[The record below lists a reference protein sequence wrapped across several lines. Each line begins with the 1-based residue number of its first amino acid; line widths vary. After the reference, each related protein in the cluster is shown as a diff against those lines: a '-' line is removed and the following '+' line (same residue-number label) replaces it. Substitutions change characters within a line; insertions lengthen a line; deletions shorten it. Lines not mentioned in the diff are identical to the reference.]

1 MNKCECVSEEFCID
15 DSGHVKLSEVRGGE
29 ALFYFLGW
37 VYLLCDFVLFLFGW
51 VEPYL
56 ACFLAAWLGY
66 SAWDLFR
73 RLHPFNVSFSVK
85 RVCGFGMILLLSFG
99 LAEWSGITAL
109 FDQHILDFQQR
120 NAVYG
125 NLCSKDWPLI
135 LPDGRFVSY
144 YMAQFLP
151 PAYLSKIF
159 GMDYAPTFLMLWT
172 AGGLFLGFSLLWYH
186 CRRIGSY
193 IVALLIVLFVGDPV
207 AFLKPLSELMGTLIG
222 VQLHMN
228 SSYFSLFS
236 QVTTTINHT
245 PPVFLAAV
253 MMLSKGADLRTAPLL
268 NVLLLPISI
277 FGAMG
282 MLPFSLYRI
291 LGSGKSGVSLRQ
303 SLLILRK
310 LAGTHE
316 TYLAL
321 LLTFVCAL
329 YYMSSES
336 TIAVTFAFFVTFGKP
351 VFYIFV
357 KTFLHIGLYLL
368 MIGVPFFLIRR
379 KCRGLIL
386 TTLIAVV
393 LVSFFYICGGG
404 PNELC
409 FKGAL
414 PSSVAIACLW
424 QKAFQDS
431 RFGSIYVSAVIAAF
445 VVLNFINFRDRVA
458 DFGYKREHIRDA
470 FNGHLYHPGTL
481 LDQSVGPRREPVLR
495 NVLYDI
501 AGASRRCVL
510 FRFLPSDDSKLYE
523 RPFIHSPKN
532 ESMLKKPDNA
542 GLHIIWHF

>member
-1 MNKCECVSEEFCID
+1 
-15 DSGHVKLSEVRGGE
+15 
-29 ALFYFLGW
+29 
-37 VYLLCDFVLFLFGW
+37 
-51 VEPYL
+51 
-56 ACFLAAWLGY
+56 
-66 SAWDLFR
+66 
-73 RLHPFNVSFSVK
+73 
-85 RVCGFGMILLLSFG
+85 
-99 LAEWSGITAL
+99 
-109 FDQHILDFQQR
+109 
-120 NAVYG
+120 
-125 NLCSKDWPLI
+125 
-135 LPDGRFVSY
+135 
-144 YMAQFLP
+144 
-151 PAYLSKIF
+151 
-159 GMDYAPTFLMLWT
+159 MDC
-172 AGGLFLGFSLLWYH
+172 GGLFLGFSLLWYL
-186 CRRIGSY
+186 CKRVSSY
-193 IVALLIVLFVGDPV
+193 VVALLIVLFVGDPV

-222 VQLHMN
+222 VPLHMN

-253 MMLSKGADLRTAPLL
+253 MMLSKCSDLRTAPLL

-282 MLPFSLYRI
+282 MLPFSIYRI
-291 LGSGKSGVSLRQ
+291 LRSGQSGSFRRR
-303 SLLILRK
+303 SLLLLRN
-310 LAGTHE
+310 LAGIHE

-368 MIGVPFFLIRR
+368 MIGVPFFLIRG
-379 KCRGLIL
+379 KCSGLIL
-386 TTLIAVV
+386 TTLTAVL

-414 PSSVAIACLW
+414 PSSVAVAYLW
-424 QKAFQDS
+424 QEAFKDS
-431 RFGSIYVSAVIAAF
+431 RFGSIYVSSVIAAF
-445 VVLNFINFRDRVA
+445 VVLNFINFRDRAA
-458 DFGYKREHIRDA
+458 DFGYKKEHIRDA

-481 LDQSVGPRREPVLR
+481 LDQSVGPKREPVLR
-495 NVLYDI
+495 HVLYDI

-510 FRFLPSDDSKLYE
+510 FRFLPPDDANLYE

-542 GLHIIWHF
+542 GLYIIWHF